1 MARGESNLAQRLAT
15 AAVAVPIILYAVFIG
30 PPWFFYALAFS
41 ASMVGVHELL
51 AMTHPTDK
59 IAQGIGVGVSAAA
72 SAAVYFRYDD
82 PRTLVTVLVVVPL
95 VGPLVTL
102 LRLGAIETA
111 ALRACALGFAPLFVV
126 LPLTLLAVL
135 RPMMGPPGSG
145 AALLALGLG
154 WLADT
159 FAYFAGR
166 AFGRHKLYEAVSPKK
181 TVEGALGGLAGSV
194 LWSVVASLWF
204 MRGSLPMAH
213 AVPLAL
219 VAGVLGQLG
228 DLGESLF
235 KRSMGVKDSGALVP
249 GHGGVLD
256 RVDAVLATSA
266 VVFLYALWV
275 R

>member
-1 MARGESNLAQRLAT
+1 MAGGASNLALRLAT
-15 AAVAVPIILYAVFIG
+15 AAVAVPIILYAVFIA
-30 PPWFFYALAFS
+30 PAWVFYLIVLT
-41 ASMVGVHELL
+41 ASLVGAHELL
-51 AMTHPTDK
+51 AMTHPADRVSQ
-59 IAQGIGVGVSAAA
+59 AIGVALTGVA

-82 PRTLVTVLVVVPL
+82 PRVMLTVVAVVPL
-95 VGPLVTL
+95 AGPLVTL

-111 ALRACALGFAPLFVV
+111 ALRAFALAFTPLFVG
-126 LPLTLLAVL
+126 LPLALLAAL
-135 RPMMGPPGSG
+135 RPLMGPPGSG
-145 AALLALGLG
+145 AVLLALGLG

-159 FAYFAGR
+159 FAYFSGR
-166 AFGRHKLYEAVSPKK
+166 AFGRRKLYEAVSPKK
-181 TVEGALGGLAGSV
+181 TVEGAIGGLVGSV
-194 LWSVVASLWF
+194 LWAVIASLWF

-266 VVFLYALWV
+266 AVFLYALWV

>member
-1 MARGESNLAQRLAT
+1 
-15 AAVAVPIILYAVFIG
+15 
-30 PPWFFYALAFS
+30 
-41 ASMVGVHELL
+41 MVGVHELL
-51 AMTHPTDK
+51 SMTHPTDRVS
-59 IAQGIGVGVSAAA
+59 QVIGVVVSAAV

-82 PRTLVTVLVVVPL
+82 PRTLVTVLAAVPL
-95 VGPLVTL
+95 MGPLVTL
-102 LRLGAIETA
+102 LRLGAMETA

-126 LPLTLLAVL
+126 VPLSLLAAL

-145 AALLALGLG
+145 AVLLALGLG
-154 WLADT
+154 WMADT
-159 FAYFAGR
+159 WAYFAGR
-166 AFGRHKLYEAVSPKK
+166 AFGRHKLYAAVSPKK

-194 LWSVVASLWF
+194 FWAVVASLWF
-204 MRGSLPMAH
+204 MRGSLPLAH

-219 VAGVLGQLG
+219 VAGALGQLG

>member
-1 MARGESNLAQRLAT
+1 MAGGPSNLALRLAT
-15 AAVAVPIILYAVFIG
+15 AAVAVPIILYSVFIA
-30 PPWFFYALAFS
+30 PPALFYALAFT
-41 ASMVGVHELL
+41 AAMVGVHELL
-51 AMTHPTDK
+51 SMTHPTDRVS
-59 IAQGIGVGVSAAA
+59 QVVGVVVSAAT
-72 SAAVYFRYDD
+72 SLAVYFRYDD

-95 VGPLVTL
+95 VGPMVTL

-126 LPLTLLAVL
+126 VPLTLLAVL
-135 RPMMGPPGSG
+135 RPLMGPPGSG
-145 AALLALGLG
+145 AVLLALGLG
-154 WLADT
+154 WMADT
-159 FAYFAGR
+159 WAYFAGR

-181 TVEGALGGLAGSV
+181 TIEGALGGLAGSV
-194 LWSVVASLWF
+194 FWSVVASLWF
-204 MRGSLPMAH
+204 MRGSLPLAH
-213 AVPLAL
+213 AIPLAL